1 MNTEPRATSGS
12 PRQTMGSRQAPAAP
26 GPAGPARPASPPSP
40 SPSPSPSPGLRLPT
54 HRNPVPTHTRLL
66 TRRLPVVVYVLVLLL
81 LPASVVGA
89 SMATGWWRTTG
100 TSLVRASDASP
111 GTEAS
116 PAAPADPADIRG
128 SMTIQE
134 IVEAF
139 PAVSAAEILKEF
151 GAPAGTATSTQL
163 KTLVEDGGG
172 VDVPAFRTWLQQR
185 LTSTAPAPA
194 AP

>member
-1 MNTEPRATSGS
+1 
-12 PRQTMGSRQAPAAP
+12 MGSRQAPAAP
-26 GPAGPARPASPPSP
+26 GAAGSARPVST
-40 SPSPSPSPGLRLPT
+40 PSPGLRLPT
-54 HRNPVPTHTRLL
+54 HRNPVPPHTRLL

-81 LPASVVGA
+81 LPASLVGA

-116 PAAPADPADIRG
+116 PAAPADPADVRG